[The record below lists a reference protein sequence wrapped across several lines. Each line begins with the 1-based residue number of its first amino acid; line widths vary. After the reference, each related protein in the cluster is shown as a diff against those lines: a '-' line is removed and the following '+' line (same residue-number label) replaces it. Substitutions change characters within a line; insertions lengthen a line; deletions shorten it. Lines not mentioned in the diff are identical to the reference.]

1 MTGFLAGLVFAE
13 KVILRTTLKPGA
25 PFLRI
30 KNAAKSGLLR
40 FGLIVS
46 VGLP

>member
-1 MTGFLAGLVFAE
+1 MNGFLARLVFAE
-13 KVILRTTLKPGA
+13 KVILRTTRKPGA
-25 PFLRI
+25 PFPRI
-30 KNAAKSGLLR
+30 KKAAKSGLLR